1 MRTTSAFLMGL
12 VKSGFDPAWAR
23 PDNPAHMPALTYS
36 ERLRLLQAVVFFAAH
51 TQHCGK
57 IKLFKLLYL
66 LDFEHFRQTG
76 KSATG
81 LEYQAW
87 KFGPVPIELMEEWED
102 LAPDLASLVH
112 IVEEKVIDY
121 ERQAVKVNDG
131 VQFDAE
137 PFSPR
142 QLRIMRGLAEQYRHT
157 YSPKMI
163 DVTHAQN
170 GAWDHV
176 WQNGQGAHRAIP
188 YELAIGEADPHADVV
203 RELAQ
208 EQAQYRAALLAARHA
223 EPA

>member
-1 MRTTSAFLMGL
+1 MA
-12 VKSGFDPAWAR
+12 
-23 PDNPAHMPALTYS
+23 MPVLTHS
-36 ERLRLLQAVVFFAAH
+36 ERQRLLQAVVYFASH

-81 LEYQAW
+81 LDYQAW
-87 KFGPVPIELMEEWED
+87 KFGPVPIELMEEWEE
-102 LAPDLASLVH
+102 LGPDLASLVH
-112 IVEEKVIDY
+112 IVEERVYDFD
-121 ERQAVKVNDG
+121 RQAVKVNDG

-142 QLRIMRGLAEQYRHT
+142 QLRIMQALADKHHNT
-157 YSPKMI
+157 FSPKMI

-170 GAWDHV
+170 GAWDTV
-176 WQNGQGAHRAIP
+176 WQNGQGARRAIP
-188 YELAIGEADPHADVV
+188 YELAIGPADEHGEAV

-223 EPA
+223 EAA

>member
-1 MRTTSAFLMGL
+1 M
-12 VKSGFDPAWAR
+12 VV
-23 PDNPAHMPALTYS
+23 LTHS
-36 ERLRLLQAVVFFAAH
+36 ERQRLLQAVVFFASQ

-87 KFGPVPIELMEEWED
+87 KFGPVPIELMEEWEE
-102 LAPDLASLVH
+102 LSPDLAKLVH

-121 ERQAVKVNDG
+121 DRQAVKVNDG
-131 VQFDAE
+131 VEFDTE

-142 QLRIMRGLAEQYRHT
+142 QLRIMRALAEQYRDT
-157 YSPKMI
+157 YSAKLI

-170 GAWDHV
+170 GAWDRV
-176 WQNGQGAHRAIP
+176 WQSGQGAHCPIP
-188 YELAIGEADPHADVV
+188 YELAIGAADPHASVV

-208 EQAQYRAALLAARHA
+208 EQAQYRAAILAARDTIA
-223 EPA
+223 A